1 MGYKFLSWIGLVPA
15 LPWVTCQQASFPLD
29 QLSVCMGVREAAWKR
44 RLSSMCDM
52 LDSVTSQNTK
62 LSSFEL

>member
-29 QLSVCMGVREAAWKR
+29 QLSVYGGEGSSLEEEAF
-44 RLSSMCDM
+44 L
-52 LDSVTSQNTK
+52 
-62 LSSFEL
+62 